1 MWCDVILAQIGVIVT
16 SVTSPVGAGPAG
28 RGHGRQKL
36 PSVRKGR
43 EVVHK
48 LRQSTGGSRGGKR
61 GKNLILRG
69 KNTFLPPPPKL
80 TTFNMVGIGKRQ
92 IGWGKNVFL
101 PPPQTIFLDPPLRQ
115 NHAAVDLTTRLA
127 GCFCP
132 RSACAL
138 AFGVVHHF
146 SIVVSCINVI
156 ARPVPVSCR
165 VVRVGPVTCPQVA
178 ARASSARHWQIDV
191 SRISIR
197 TIIIVAFGVQRQYWR

>member
-1 MWCDVILAQIGVIVT
+1 MRFC
-16 SVTSPVGAGPAG
+16 
-28 RGHGRQKL
+28 
-36 PSVRKGR
+36 
-43 EVVHK
+43 
-48 LRQSTGGSRGGKR
+48 
-61 GKNLILRG
+61 
-69 KNTFLPPPPKL
+69 
-80 TTFNMVGIGKRQ
+80 
-92 IGWGKNVFL
+92 
-101 PPPQTIFLDPPLRQ
+101 PPPQTILLDPPLRQ
-115 NHAAVDLTTRLA
+115 SHAAVDLTTHLA

-146 SIVVSCINVI
+146 SILVSCINVI

-197 TIIIVAFGVQRQYWR
+197 TIIIVAFGVQRQYWRSTKGYGVPRYVCLPLAGRAGQLTTRCLPGLSKLVIAVTQSSYPLQRR